1 MGGLRVST
9 VSEKTVGLV
18 SIAQDA
24 GSPVLLAASA
34 PLSPDCF
41 VWRYSGDSISFI

>member
-24 GSPVLLAASA
+24 GLPVLLAASA
-34 PLSPDCF
+34 PLSLSRLFCLEIF
-41 VWRYSGDSISFI
+41 C